1 MREAS
6 SANATCDCWVESG
19 GGTERR
25 FAATGPNMSET
36 SSMNRAALRLAE
48 TTPGSL
54 SDLPRSS
61 MRSEAAGVSVRTWTT
76 RANVGR
82 PIRGASLGR

>member
-25 FAATGPNMSET
+25 VAATGPNMSET
-36 SSMNRAALRLAE
+36 SSMN
-48 TTPGSL
+48 PS
-54 SDLPRSS
+54 RSS
-61 MRSEAAGVSVRTWTT
+61 SGGDHARILERPFEVIDAVGSGWSERSHVDHAGER
-76 RANVGR
+76 R
-82 PIRGASLGR
+82 